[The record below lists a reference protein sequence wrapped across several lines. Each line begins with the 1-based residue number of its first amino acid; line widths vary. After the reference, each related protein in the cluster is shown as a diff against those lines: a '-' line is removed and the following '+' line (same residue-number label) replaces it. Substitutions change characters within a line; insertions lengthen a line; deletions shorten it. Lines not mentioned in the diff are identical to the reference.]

1 MSDMYNY
8 SGGVIDA
15 SWQTAPW
22 NQDGE
27 TIPKETENQ
36 EGEISMTE
44 LPSEVNKDELTDLQE
59 KIIRT
64 AVRNPELSTSQ
75 IDGVVECGKHYS
87 SNVLAEKVPSWYENT
102 FKKMGKSVDRT
113 RDDYRDKDT
122 DVTSK
127 SSAEI
132 LAEETGRDK
141 EEFEPPEDI
150 EYPHPEDLETVDESD
165 TRHAHDYRDKPT
177 ESPKW
182 KAYAVV
188 ALLSFIFGLLWGGR
202 NE

>member
-1 MSDMYNY
+1 MKNY
-8 SGGVIDA
+8 SGNPIDL

-22 NQDGE
+22 NRDGE
-27 TIPKETENQ
+27 TIKKETENQ
-36 EGEISMTE
+36 EGEITMTE
-44 LPSEVNKDELTDLQE
+44 LPAEVDQDELTDLQE

-75 IDGVVECGKHYS
+75 IDEVVECGKHYS
-87 SNVLAEKVPSWYENT
+87 SNVLAEKVPDWYENA

-113 RDDYRDKDT
+113 RDDYRDKET
-122 DVTSK
+122 DVSSK
-127 SSAEI
+127 SSAEH

-150 EYPHPEDLETVDESD
+150 EYPEPEDLETVGESD
-165 TRHAHDYRDKPT
+165 TSHAHDYRSNTPET
-177 ESPKW
+177 PEW
-182 KAYAVV
+182 KAYAIV
-188 ALLSFIFGLLWGGR
+188 ALLSFILGLLWGGR